1 MRQHYDRN
9 VLAIFASC
17 APGQAA
23 GVVFCSLKSLLE
35 PDKFEYM
42 LVSLRSRRTEIALSA
57 APAVLCGAVWLLG
70 FAHSAAARSG
80 EGQGGGSSGSFAG
93 AEFAIGDFDG
103 DRIPDLATVE
113 ANPNSAW
120 GDSHYSIRLQ
130 LTSGAAQVF
139 GVTAPAGG
147 LQIVAQDL
155 NGDNAL
161 DVLVRTPWQHKAV
174 AVLLNDG
181 HGNFTLT
188 DPGAFPGSIQDRGTR
203 WSFGTIAYSE
213 SGVLVRTE
221 NSQGDFAIRSVI
233 ESSRARE
240 SLASRRDSPHVT
252 GFLIFSDLDRGPP
265 GIAAQT

>member
-1 MRQHYDRN
+1 MRQHPDRN
-9 VLAIFASC
+9 VLAIFASY
-17 APGQAA
+17 APGDAA

-35 PDKFEYM
+35 PVKFEYM
-42 LVSLRSRRTEIALSA
+42 LVCLRSRRTEIVLNAV
-57 APAVLCGAVWLLG
+57 PAVLCGAVWLFGL
-70 FAHSAAARSG
+70 ARPAGATSG
-80 EGQGGGSSGSFAG
+80 EGQGAGSSGSFAG

-113 ANPNSAW
+113 ASPKSAR
-120 GDSHYSIRLQ
+120 GDSRYSIRLQ

-188 DPGAFPGSIQDRGTR
+188 DPGAFPGSIQDQSTR
-203 WSFGTIAYSE
+203 WSFGEIAYSE

-233 ESSRARE
+233 ESSRAQQA
-240 SLASRRDSPHVT
+240 LAFRRRNPQIRR
-252 GFLIFSDLDRGPP
+252 FLISSVLDRAPP
-265 GIAAQT
+265 VAAAQI